1 MRKGK
6 QMYNWIVDLFPI
18 CRSISGKGLYQTLK
32 YIKKIIPSLRICSV
46 KSGTKVFDWKVPQE
60 WNIKDAYV
68 KDEKNKKIID
78 FKNNNLHLV
87 SYSEPV
93 SRKMS
98 FSELEKHLHTE
109 PKIPNA
115 IPYVTSYYK
124 KNWGFSLSWNEMK
137 KLKKKKG
144 NYYVKIDS
152 KFTNGKFNYGEIII
166 PGKKKNEIFFS
177 TYICHP
183 SMANNELSGTA
194 LLISLIQYVL
204 LNKKRNL
211 TYRFVFIP
219 ETIGS
224 IIYLF
229 KNLNKL
235 KRNVLAGFNATCVG
249 DNKTFSFL
257 PSKYGNTIADK
268 LAKNILE
275 YNTTKKKYYS
285 FLDRGSDERQYCS
298 PGINLPMVSIMR
310 SKYGTYREYHTS
322 LDNLNFVSEEGLEGS
337 YEIHKKCIDVLEK
350 NKKYKSTKTC
360 EPHLS
365 SRNLYHEISNINF
378 YKKNK
383 GQIKTILDFI
393 IYADGTNDIIDI
405 ANILKIS
412 AHKLIPII
420 DLLILKKLI
429 K

>member
-1 MRKGK
+1 
-6 QMYNWIVDLFPI
+6 
-18 CRSISGKGLYQTLK
+18 
-32 YIKKIIPSLRICSV
+32 
-46 KSGTKVFDWKVPQE
+46 
-60 WNIKDAYV
+60 
-68 KDEKNKKIID
+68 
-78 FKNNNLHLV
+78 
-87 SYSEPV
+87 
-93 SRKMS
+93 
-98 FSELEKHLHTE
+98 
-109 PKIPNA
+109 
-115 IPYVTSYYK
+115 
-124 KNWGFSLSWNEMK
+124 MK

-350 NKKYKSTKTC
+350 NKKYKSTTTC